1 MKNENWQL
9 PTKESIKKSSMSF
22 FKDEV
27 DYSEDLELFKNA
39 KTVRIP
45 KSYFLSD
52 KHFIPYTKD
61 DLLDKNLESRVKK
74 IVKGF
79 MEGKTPML
87 LAIEGNGKPEVY
99 DGFTRAAVAIALNIP
114 IYAKMITRE
123 QLLSLDSHK
132 NKNRKPK
139 I

>member
-9 PTKESIKKSSMSF
+9 PTKESIRKSAASF
-22 FKDEV
+22 YDGEGDFTDTIK
-27 DYSEDLELFKNA
+27 LIAAA

-52 KHFIPYTKD
+52 KHFVPYTKE
-61 DLLDKNLESRVKK
+61 DLLDKSLEPRVKK

-79 MEGKTPML
+79 TEGKTPML
-87 LAIEGNGKPEVY
+87 LAIEESGKPEVY

-123 QLLSLDSHK
+123 QLLSLDSHN
-132 NKNRKPK
+132 NKKRKPK